1 MDKQLSENNK
11 WRRQSGT
18 VGFIIGKSRKRFW
31 IHNALT
37 SHFPK
42 KIFNSPVNDEIDEVD
57 FGRCCE
63 FEYTGDYSIPLP
75 TRESHLIEEDKPAW
89 TPLKRW
95 NPTQLSENI
104 FHSTSI
110 DVGRSKWDEDDE
122 PTNPTE
128 DYTEILLA
136 HARVHRVAHRIE
148 WTSLRVLSLYR
159 LTRLLANFTISED
172 RTGDIVSLL
181 RFVFVESEQMK
192 DIQKLL
198 CDYAYQHKPR

>member
-1 MDKQLSENNK
+1 M
-11 WRRQSGT
+11 
-18 VGFIIGKSRKRFW
+18 
-31 IHNALT
+31 
-37 SHFPK
+37 
-42 KIFNSPVNDEIDEVD
+42 D

-63 FEYTGDYSIPLP
+63 FVDTGDYSIPFP
-75 TRESHLIEEDKPAW
+75 TRESHLIEEDRPAW

-110 DVGRSKWDEDDE
+110 DGYIARLGEQVGRSTWDEDDE
-122 PTNPTE
+122 PTDPTE

-136 HARVHRVAHRIE
+136 HARVHRVAHQTE

-172 RTGDIVSLL
+172 RRSY
-181 RFVFVESEQMK
+181 RRYY
-192 DIQKLL
+192 IQKLL
-198 CDYAYQHKPR
+198 CDYAAWNVEILMHDAGFEELLDAAPSLEKVIFRLM